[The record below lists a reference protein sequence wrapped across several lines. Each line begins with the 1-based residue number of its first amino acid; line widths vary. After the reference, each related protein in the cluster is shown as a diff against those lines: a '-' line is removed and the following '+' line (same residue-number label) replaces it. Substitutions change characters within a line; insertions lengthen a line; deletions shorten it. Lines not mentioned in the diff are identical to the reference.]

1 MKAAKFLEANGLEP
15 NETVPASRK
24 LDRGDARALAKKST
38 KLIVAKG
45 KKVTRF
51 EIKGRPSAEAIDAML
66 GPTGNLRA
74 PTLRSGK
81 TLLIGFNEDEY
92 RGVLLG

>member
-1 MKAAKFLEANGLEP
+1 LEANGLEP
-15 NETVPASRK
+15 KETVPASRK
-24 LDRGDARALAKKST
+24 LGRDDARALAAKAG

-51 EIKGRPSAEAIDAML
+51 ETKGGPSDEALDAML

-81 TLLIGFNEDEY
+81 TLLVGFNEDEY
-92 RGVLLG
+92 RSVLIG

>member
-1 MKAAKFLEANGLEP
+1 LEANGLEP
-15 NETVPASRK
+15 KETVPASRK
-24 LDRGDARALAKKST
+24 LGRDDAAGLAKKAS

-45 KKVTRF
+45 KKVTVF
-51 EIKGRPSAEAIDAML
+51 ATKGGPSDEAIDAML

-81 TLLIGFNEDEY
+81 TLLVGFNEDAY
-92 RGVLLG
+92 RDVLVS